1 MEEIIRQLTAYL
13 QYPFVRY
20 AFLAGVLIALSA
32 SLLGVTLV
40 LKRYSYIGDGLS
52 HVAFGAMAVAMVL
65 KLGNQMLLIL
75 PVTIVCAVLLL
86 RTGEQAKIKGDA
98 AVAMLSVASLAFGYL
113 VINLFSASANL
124 SGDVCTTL
132 FGSTSIL
139 TLTGWDVAVCGALS
153 LFVICFFVLFYHQIF
168 SVTFD
173 ESFARASG
181 NQVERYNL
189 LMAAVIAVI
198 IVLAMNLVGSLLISA
213 LIIFPALSAM
223 RLFQS
228 FRGVTIFSAFLSV
241 VCALFGITVSILLG
255 TPVGSTIVAADAAA
269 FVLCWGVSKVRSKAG
284 ALRGS
289 CMALCVVMVL
299 LMEACGDSGRG
310 RSVLT
315 GSAKQSVKDVLQ
327 SQAGE
332 SAAGNNR
339 AEESRENSN
348 AETAPAGGTAAGG
361 AAAGGTTPAGGAA
374 SGGTAP
380 AGGTIAGGIAPAG
393 GTSAGGTA
401 PVGGAAAGGAVAGGT
416 APVGG
421 TAAGGTAPA
430 GGTAAGGIAPAG
442 GTVAGGTAPAGG
454 TVVGGTAPAGGET
467 AGGTAPAGGA
477 APTGGAATPGKSG
490 DVDVDLT
497 QLSST
502 MVFAEVYHIMVEP
515 KDYMGKRIR
524 ISGISTVYEDQKAG
538 KSYYSCVVLD
548 ATACCAQGIEF
559 KLRDGGHYPE
569 NDEEITVQGTFDTYE
584 DGGYQYAILKD
595 AVLESSGPKHEEP

>member
-241 VCALFGITVSILLG
+241 VCALLGITASILLG

-269 FVLCWGVSKVRSKAG
+269 FVLCWGVSKARSKAG

-361 AAAGGTTPAGGAA
+361 TTPAGGAA
-374 SGGTAP
+374 S
-380 AGGTIAGGIAPAG
+380 
-393 GTSAGGTA
+393 
-401 PVGGAAAGGAVAGGT
+401 
-416 APVGG
+416 
-421 TAAGGTAPA
+421 GGTAPA

-454 TVVGGTAPAGGET
+454 TVVGGTAPAGGEA